1 MFESAKKLKQL
12 PPYLFAEI
20 DRKKNELKRKGI
32 KFIDLSIGDPDILAP
47 QSVIRVLSSAAKIKD
62 NQKYALDKGKPE
74 LRRAIKTW
82 FKKRFKVVL
91 NEEEEIIPLIGSK
104 EGLVHFPLAFVNS
117 GDYVIIP
124 SPGYPGY
131 RSAATFSGA
140 KIYELPLLEKNN
152 FLPDLKSIPL
162 TIRNKAKIIYLN
174 YPNNPTTAL
183 APLSFLKELV
193 RFCSRYGIIIAY
205 DNAYSEVYF
214 KDKPSSILE
223 VKGAKEVALE
233 FHSLSKT
240 FSMTGFRIGWACG
253 NKDLT
258 KNLLRVKS
266 NIDSGVFG
274 AVQEAS
280 IAALNKESDYTDNL
294 RSIFKDRRDF
304 FVENLQRTGLKN
316 FYAQATF
323 YVWVKVPAKFK
334 SSLDFSKYLLSEKKI
349 IATSGVGFGKYGEG
363 FIRFSLTVDKSILK
377 KVFENKLF

>member
-1 MFESAKKLKQL
+1 
-12 PPYLFAEI
+12 
-20 DRKKNELKRKGI
+20 
-32 KFIDLSIGDPDILAP
+32 
-47 QSVIRVLSSAAKIKD
+47 
-62 NQKYALDKGKPE
+62 E
-74 LRRAIKTW
+74 LRQAIKAW
-82 FKKRFKVVL
+82 FERRFKVTL
-91 NEEEEIIPLIGSK
+91 DAEEEIAPLIGSK

-131 RSAATFSGA
+131 RSAAVFSGA
-140 KIYELPLLEKNN
+140 KVYELPLREKNS

-174 YPNNPTTAL
+174 YPNNPATVL
-183 APLSFLKELV
+183 APLGFLKELV
-193 RFCSRYGIIIAY
+193 KFCSRYGIIIAY

-214 KDKPSSILE
+214 EDKPVSILE
-223 VKGAKEVALE
+223 VEGAKEVALE

-253 NKDLT
+253 NKELA

-274 AVQEAS
+274 AIQEAS
-280 IAALNKESDYTDNL
+280 IVALDKEGDYTDNL
-294 RSIFKDRRDF
+294 RSIFKGRRDF
-304 FVENLQRTGLKN
+304 FTENLQRAGLKN

-323 YVWVKVPAKFK
+323 YVWVKVPSKFK

-349 IATSGVGFGKYGEG
+349 IATAGVGFGKYGEG
-363 FIRFSLTVDKSILK
+363 FIRFSLTVDESVLK